1 MTCSEIT
8 KIAKITSRSHAVAT
22 TNQMAFSTEGESGSG
37 SMLFTGIVRSN
48 WTIPTNG
55 VKPNLGSPSVENAIK
70 HQ

>member
-22 TNQMAFSTEGESGSG
+22 NQIAFSTEGESGSG

-55 VKPNLGSPSVENAIK
+55 VKPNLSSPSIENAIK